1 MKKVPLNRKFGK
13 GMAKNSIH
21 GMITEDTDIAYYNVS
36 EQEAIR
42 TMRHTAGMELERM
55 KQLLR

>member
-1 MKKVPLNRKFGK
+1 MKKIPLNRKLEK
-13 GMAKNSIH
+13 SMAKGSVH
-21 GMITEDTDIAYYNVS
+21 GMITEDTGLAYYNVS

-42 TMRHTAGMELERM
+42 IMRHTAGMELERM